1 MFSTGK
7 PLSKALYVIGI
18 VVIFVAVYVQ
28 YFVSLGAVLGYLV
41 VYGIPVVVG
50 LLIFGREILKRA
62 AKNNRDAAKF
72 GLGLFSVL
80 TVLGIVVGVA
90 VLLIIAQF
98 SPGVQTLLS
107 KPNPVLNVHR
117 AKPGF

>member
-28 YFVSLGAVLGYLV
+28 YFVSLGAILGYIV
-41 VYGIPVVVG
+41 VYGIPVAVA

-62 AKNNRDAAKF
+62 AKNNRTAAKF
-72 GLGLFSVL
+72 GLGLFRRINSV
-80 TVLGIVVGVA
+80 GNRCWSCGPADYHA
-90 VLLIIAQF
+90 V
-98 SPGVQTLLS
+98 
-107 KPNPVLNVHR
+107 
-117 AKPGF
+117 